1 MRNLQIA
8 ITLLF
13 AVIVLGSCS
22 KKETYEKTANGLEY
36 IFHQKNNGAKTGAVG
51 DYYFFDLIVKRSNDS
66 IISNSYQTGVPAK
79 FLRRKSLYPG
89 DIYEA
94 FSMCAEGDSI
104 SIIILADSFYNS
116 HNFPFPEYLVP
127 GEKLIFTMK
136 MKEILNIGEF
146 KMKMFDNEL
155 TDIEGFLTR
164 KGWVTKTDSLS
175 GLKYE
180 ITKENPMGQPIVLG
194 DSVKISYFYY
204 YLNEKI
210 IARSKQDDYW
220 NFEVGDPNYM
230 SGLSRALSFMHEGEK
245 MSVVLPFSEA
255 FGEEGRAGI
264 APFSTI
270 VMELE
275 VHQVKK
281 NKR

>member
-1 MRNLQIA
+1 MRNIQIA
-8 ITLLF
+8 IALLF
-13 AVIVLGSCS
+13 AVIALSSCS

-36 IFHQKNNGAKTGAVG
+36 VFHKKNNGGKTGAIG

-66 IISNSYQTGVPAK
+66 IINNSYETGVPAK

-94 FSMCAEGDSI
+94 FSMCAEGDSL
-104 SIIILADSFYNS
+104 SIVLLADSFYSS
-116 HNFPFPEYLVP
+116 HSFPFPAYLVP
-127 GEKLIFTMK
+127 GEKLTFTMK
-136 MKEILNIGEF
+136 IKEILNVGEF
-146 KMKMFDNEL
+146 KMKMFDSEL
-155 TDIEGFLTR
+155 TDIEDFLSK
-164 KGWVTKTDSLS
+164 KGWAVKTDSTS
-175 GLKYE
+175 GIKYE
-180 ITKENPMGQPIVLG
+180 ITKANPMGQPIVLG

-220 NFEVGDPNYM
+220 DFEVGNPDHM
-230 SGLSRALSFMHEGEK
+230 SGLSRALLFMREGEK
-245 MSVVLPFSEA
+245 MSTILPFSEA

-264 APFSTI
+264 PPFSTI

-275 VHQVKK
+275 VHKVKK
-281 NKR
+281 NK